1 MTDRFGVIVATDG
14 EMPVIELR
22 GQVDRDA
29 ETELLEAFGRA
40 SSDAKAVGLDFTHTD
55 YLNSTGLAV
64 LVQLLASARARGIEL
79 HAWGLSDH
87 YREIFEI
94 TRLADFLTLHADRP
108 AA

>member
-1 MTDRFGVIVATDG
+1 MTDRFDATVTTGGD
-14 EMPVIELR
+14 MPVVELS

-29 ETELLEAFGRA
+29 ESELLEAFARA
-40 SSDAKAVGLDFTHTD
+40 SAGAKAVALDFERTD
-55 YLNSTGLAV
+55 YINSTGLAV
-64 LVQLLASARARGIEL
+64 LVQLLARARAAGCEV

-94 TRLADFLTLHADRP
+94 TRLADFVTLHAERP

>member
-1 MTDRFGVIVATDG
+1 MTDRFGVTVGTGDG
-14 EMPVIELR
+14 MPVIELR

-29 ETELLEAFGRA
+29 EGELLEAFERA
-40 SSDAKAVGLDFTHTD
+40 SAGTSAVALDFTGTD
-55 YLNSTGLAV
+55 YINSTGLAV
-64 LVQLLASARARGIEL
+64 LVQLLARARAAGCEV

-94 TRLADFLTLHADRP
+94 TRLADYVTLHAERP